1 MKLGILLFLV
11 LGLFSCFAKGDKNGV
26 ASPEPYDRAW
36 WLRPEF
42 APIDTHIRGIPVKH
56 LDSSWS
62 LASEISKEAISENVL
77 YENGLDL
84 VEELKLSFSILG
96 DFNNDGVEDLA
107 LIGLYENSNGKRGTF
122 LLVLSR
128 EKSGKWKKSFL
139 ETRGRFAA
147 FTEKE
152 QIIVFFC
159 MGCDFGAYLLWDKE
173 KGEYV
178 LKTLQYGE

>member
-1 MKLGILLFLV
+1 MLISAFGCSFDDNKRAIK
-11 LGLFSCFAKGDKNGV
+11 FAP
-26 ASPEPYDRAW
+26 PESEEHAW

-42 APIDTHIRGIPVKH
+42 APVDTHIRGIPVKE

-62 LASEISKEAISENVL
+62 LASEISKEAICEDAV

-84 VEELKLSFSILG
+84 IEELQLSFSVLG
-96 DFNNDGVEDLA
+96 DFNHDGVEDLA
-107 LIGLYENSNGKRGTF
+107 LIGLYENNNGKRGTF

-139 ETRGRFAA
+139 ETRGRFAVLSK
-147 FTEKE
+147 KE
-152 QIIVFFC
+152 QIIVSFC
-159 MGCDFGAYLLWDKE
+159 LGCDFGAYLLWDKE

-178 LKTLQYGE
+178 LKTFQYGE